1 MTKKITFALAVM
13 AAFAAHA
20 ATRTWNPTVKASN
33 GRYNWTVEEN
43 WLDEAGD
50 TGIPQ
55 TGDTVIIQKAQNLW
69 LVQGTQ
75 LEALIMRPTSDIS
88 LSGTA
93 PIFAV
98 GTTGIRLET
107 AKYINWYLALN
118 APANGELP
126 VYVFDGGTVAATENV
141 TGTSGRVLKQGPGK
155 LIVGTKHRTQRTYNL
170 HGMVIEAGTVQYGSS
185 WFDMG
190 LANHEIAFAG
200 PTACL
205 LLGTNQTFQSVN
217 LYETNGLTVGS
228 HRIDAASPWQAKFT
242 GTPVR
247 QPTVF
252 TGCLTRK
259 AGINWAPDSASSTFV
274 FSNATSA
281 TEGTL
286 TVTKGSV
293 RLAGGATFAMLGA
306 LDVAADGTFEVESGS
321 GGSFRVGAVTAASG
335 ATLSLGDGVVIQAAA
350 ASFGGNA
357 LTEGVYTEA
366 DNIGITGNGRL
377 VVITPGSEPAA
388 ATWTGGGTTATVMDP
403 ANWGVETLPAISN
416 GTLVATFA
424 SGGASALLGVD
435 DVLNFGGWTLA
446 GGFSFTA
453 AEGAGLNY
461 VGLSAGGM
469 TAADAASATTY
480 NLGWPLAL
488 AGTQQW
494 TLGQNNTLNVNAPIA
509 GAGSLTVNGKA
520 RVNFNTPSSYAGDVT
535 LTNGTFYITA
545 TNAVGGP
552 GGTLY
557 FSIAYG
563 TLHFAGDVAIDRPVT
578 FPDTNDNNYKPF
590 YIDANSTVDFNRKV
604 YLPSKQRAISVEAGS
619 VARFHGGLAASTCF
633 RFSGS
638 GTVVIDSEPLNMGDR
653 FYAYGPTIE
662 LNVAYNRING
672 NVGNWSSGTIKTG
685 VPYALCHKVP
695 LGGDTYQR
703 ILLNGAT
710 IDLCGNDQSIGVLGG
725 GSGKITSAT
734 PATFHLVDDY
744 VNTETQFGSGRQTN
758 NVPFEGCVSF
768 AKEGSLNYWLKKV
781 SPTYGDLSVTNGT
794 LTVMSTASW
803 ANASNVTA
811 SCAGVL
817 KVQNKNAFG
826 RQAVVH
832 IDGADA
838 RMLLDYSGSMKVYG
852 LYIDGQKQPLGVY
865 GGTASGAAKKLAC
878 FGDTGAG
885 QLAVL
890 GDGIG
895 MTVIFR

>member
-1 MTKKITFALAVM
+1 MKKIACLMCAM
-13 AAFAAHA
+13 AFSFAAHA
-20 ATRTWNPTVKASN
+20 STRYWNPTVKASN
-33 GRYNWTVEEN
+33 GRYNWNVDEN
-43 WLDEAGD
+43 WLDEAD
-50 TGIPQ
+50 AKGIPQ
-55 TGDTVIIQKAQNLW
+55 DGDTVIIQKAQNLW
-69 LVQGTQ
+69 TVLGTQ
-75 LEALIMRPTSDIS
+75 LEAVIMRPTGDIS

-93 PIFAV
+93 PQFAV
-98 GTTGIRLET
+98 GATGIRLET

-118 APANGELP
+118 APANGELS
-126 VYVFDGGTVAATENV
+126 VYVCDGGTLTATENV

-155 LIVGTKHRTQRTYNL
+155 LTIGTKHKSQRTYNL

-205 LLGTNQTFQSVN
+205 LLGTNQTFQSMN
-217 LYETNGLTVGS
+217 LYENNKLTVGS
-228 HRIDAASPWQAKFT
+228 HRIDAEKPWQAKFT

-286 TVTKGSV
+286 TVTKGTM

-357 LTEGVYTEA
+357 LTEGVYTAA

-403 ANWGVETLPAISN
+403 ANWGAETLPAISN

-424 SGGASALLGVD
+424 SGGASALLGVGD
-435 DVLNFGGWTLA
+435 ILNFGGWTLA

-453 AEGAGLNY
+453 AEGAGQNY

-520 RVNFNTPSSYAGDVT
+520 RVNFNTPSSYAGNVT

-557 FSIAYG
+557 FTIAYG
-563 TLHFAGDVAIDRPVT
+563 TLHFAGNVAIDRPVT
-578 FPDTNDNNYKPF
+578 FPDTNDNSYKPF

-604 YLPSKQRAISVEAGS
+604 YLPSKQRSINVEAGS
-619 VARFHGGLAASTCF
+619 IARFHGGLAPSTCF

-638 GTVVIDSEPLNMGDR
+638 GTVVIDTEPLNFGDR
-653 FYAYGPTIE
+653 FYANGPTIE

-672 NVGNWSSGTIKTG
+672 NVGAWNSGTIKTG
-685 VPYALCHKVP
+685 VPYALCHMVP
-695 LGGDTYQR
+695 TSTQYQR
-703 ILLNGAT
+703 ILLGGAT

-725 GSGKITSAT
+725 SSGKITSAA
-734 PATFHLVDDY
+734 PATFHLIDDY
-744 VNTETQFGSGRQTN
+744 ENTESQFGGSRLTN

-794 LTVMSTASW
+794 LTVMPSASW

-852 LYIDGQKQPLGVY
+852 LYIDGQKQSLGVY
-865 GGTASGAAKKLAC
+865 GGTASGAARKRAC
-878 FGDTGAG
+878 FGDTGTG